1 MTFYDATLLT
11 LLGKHVPETSRLIPD
26 HPDTAGYNT
35 DVGEAK
41 KASRREER
49 RFRKSV
55 LEVHEQL
62 FRQTRNKCIQVMN
75 EAKTGH
81 VQPELKMLLR
91 QTPGKCSQ
99 SSTSS
104 WVRTPLVPFF
114 LTLRTGAR
122 TNAHWTN
129 AHCKSDK
136 NAHCYQCSVVPVM

>member
-1 MTFYDATLLT
+1 MTHYDATLLT
-11 LLGKHVPETSRLIPD
+11 LLDKHVPETKRLIPD

-49 RFRKSV
+49 RFGKSV

-62 FRQTRNKCIQVMN
+62 FRQTRNKCIQVIN

-104 WVRTPLVPFF
+104 WVRTPFF
-114 LTLRTGAR
+114 LTLRT
-122 TNAHWTN
+122 
-129 AHCKSDK
+129 
-136 NAHCYQCSVVPVM
+136 